1 MSRTVALTL
10 LVALLLSACAGTEI
24 KADVADNPQA
34 QATKALVEKFIET
47 NLAYDSE
54 GLISMYADDLVWM
67 DYGGDD
73 GPLTKNTLDYLVRES
88 FSAQDF
94 KYEFGPYM
102 VTSDGRFAV
111 LNVEYSEISPLSGDW
126 VAAPC
131 VVVLEF
137 EDGQI
142 INETWYYN
150 DAPLH

>member
-1 MSRTVALTL
+1 
-10 LVALLLSACAGTEI
+10 
-24 KADVADNPQA
+24 
-34 QATKALVEKFIET
+34 
-47 NLAYDSE
+47 
-54 GLISMYADDLVWM
+54 M

-73 GPLTKNTLDYLVRES
+73 GPFTKKTLDYLVRES
-88 FSAQDF
+88 FLAQDF
-94 KYEFGPYM
+94 KYEFGPYL

-111 LNVEYSEISPLSGDW
+111 LNVEYSEISPLSDDW

>member
-1 MSRTVALTL
+1 M
-10 LVALLLSACAGTEI
+10 
-24 KADVADNPQA
+24 
-34 QATKALVEKFIET
+34 
-47 NLAYDSE
+47 
-54 GLISMYADDLVWM
+54 M
-67 DYGGDD
+67 
-73 GPLTKNTLDYLVRES
+73 
-88 FSAQDF
+88 
-94 KYEFGPYM
+94 
-102 VTSDGRFAV
+102 TSDGRFAV